1 MANEEIK
8 WYQKKEVWGLTAAL
22 GLILTQFP
30 SNTVANQ
37 IGVTLNG
44 LVALG
49 ATWLGVTDGK
59 KHGTELFH
67 GMRRKNG
74 QD

>member
-1 MANEEIK
+1 MEDVK
-8 WYQKKEVWGLTAAL
+8 WYQKKELWGLTAAL
-22 GLILTQFP
+22 GLVLTQFP

-49 ATWLGVTDGK
+49 ATWFGVMDGK
-59 KHGTELFH
+59 KNGTGLFQ
-67 GMRRKNG
+67 GMRKKDG
-74 QD
+74 